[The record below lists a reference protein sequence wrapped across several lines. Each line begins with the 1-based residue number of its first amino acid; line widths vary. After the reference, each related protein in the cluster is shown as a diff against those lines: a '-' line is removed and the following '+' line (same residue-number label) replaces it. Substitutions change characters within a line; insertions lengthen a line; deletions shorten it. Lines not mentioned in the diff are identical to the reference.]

1 MSSSGRT
8 AVTTRSHCVRRLVL
22 FLTPALDFVLGMKFY
37 RLIRDVT
44 LISALFAFCINIP
57 VTIFGSA
64 GSAKDKISSK
74 DAFSQ
79 GLVTA
84 EVSSMLSLTISD
96 VNGKNLWAYI
106 ASSGLIGE

>member
-1 MSSSGRT
+1 MSSDATG
-8 AVTTRSHCVRRLVL
+8 LM
-22 FLTPALDFVLGMKFY
+22 PALDFVLGMKFY

-57 VTIFGSA
+57 VTIFGGV
-64 GSAKDKISSK
+64 GSANDKISSA

-84 EVSSMLSLTISD
+84 EAASMLSLTISD
-96 VNGKNLWAYI
+96 VNGNNLWAYI
-106 ASSGLIGE
+106 ASSGLLCE